1 MLNPLLPLISGRKI
15 AHHEP
20 HQIVPQAAG
29 TPRWTLCSALWLT
42 NAAGFQST
50 IRKSD
55 STMNDHRDFLAF
67 AWYGNLGALLLG
79 IGLLGVLIHRKSIR
93 RWLSAFVGL
102 LGILFLCE
110 GGALF
115 HGAMLS
121 LRGSIVGA
129 LLTVVAS
136 VALVR
141 SLKLTGAATR
151 KSP

>member
-1 MLNPLLPLISGRKI
+1 MDVVFSPLAHECRRISVDDSK
-15 AHHEP
+15 A
-20 HQIVPQAAG
+20 
-29 TPRWTLCSALWLT
+29 
-42 NAAGFQST
+42 
-50 IRKSD
+50 D